1 MGIGIGIGIGHWI
14 ESSPHNIHHVSIS
27 LAENQTKGV
36 WVLTSTYIWL
46 QCGNFNFVHICW
58 WQHFLIGNI
67 CIIYQHSTLTSRKVK
82 RRVLER
88 LSGKALLS
96 REGRNTDE
104 CFCWIS
110 NNIVRLID
118 WTWIICQLLSFDFSK
133 FQLLQMFVRNLKEDP
148 FVLHPVLLHFFS
160 RSKAQFLK
168 QEFDSNTNTS
178 EILSFDTWQGYIY
191 DIYKSCEASR
201 CICWRR
207 T

>member
-1 MGIGIGIGIGHWI
+1 MFGRGF
-14 ESSPHNIHHVSIS
+14 
-27 LAENQTKGV
+27 
-36 WVLTSTYIWL
+36 LTSTYILL
-46 QCGNFNFVHICW
+46 QCGNFNFVHIC
-58 WQHFLIGNI
+58 IGNN
-67 CIIYQHSTLTSRKVK
+67 CIVYQHSTLTW
-82 RRVLER
+82 RRSKHVLER

-178 EILSFDTWQGYIY
+178 EILSFDPGRGYIY

>member
-1 MGIGIGIGIGHWI
+1 MK
-14 ESSPHNIHHVSIS
+14 SPCLTARALILS
-27 LAENQTKGV
+27 LQPCSWQNDSGMANLSFRAGNEWAGV
-36 WVLTSTYIWL
+36 
-46 QCGNFNFVHICW
+46 
-58 WQHFLIGNI
+58 
-67 CIIYQHSTLTSRKVK
+67 
-82 RRVLER
+82 
-88 LSGKALLS
+88 LLFPY

-110 NNIVRLID
+110 NHIVLLID
-118 WTWIICQLLSFDFSK
+118 YTRIICQLLSFDFSK